1 MYKIKN
7 FIKELLKNPYEK
19 MQEQIEN
26 DTEYV
31 KDEVVT
37 ARVIIFSSKKTHR
50 LACEMNCL
58 LIFYC

>member
-19 MQEQIEN
+19 MQKQIEN

-31 KDEVVT
+31 KDEVITV
-37 ARVIIFSSKKTHR
+37 RVIGRECTHM
-50 LACEMNCL
+50 LVMIHIL
-58 LIFYC
+58 LIFW